1 MKPEQ
6 KEQMLQTAYQY
17 MNEAKER
24 YDVYAMMHDRL
35 TTLDAHFHGNTQQC
49 SIVESEKNRI
59 TILRRDAFTIWQKAM
74 FDYEYVKSI
83 PVTEQ
88 SPAESV

>member
-1 MKPEQ
+1 MTTEQ
-6 KEQMLQTAYQY
+6 KGLMLQTAYQY

-35 TTLDAHFHGNTQQC
+35 TTLEAHFHGNTRQC
-49 SIVESEKNRI
+49 SIVEGEKNRI
-59 TILRRDAFTIWQKAM
+59 TILRRDAFTIWKKAQ
-74 FDYEYVKSI
+74 FDYDYVKSI

>member
-1 MKPEQ
+1 MTPEQ
-6 KEQMLQTAYQY
+6 KNSMLNTAFKY

-35 TTLDAHFHGNTQQC
+35 TTLDAHFHGNTHQC

-59 TILRRDAFTIWQKAM
+59 TMLRRDAFTAWQKAQ
-74 FDYEYVKSI
+74 FDYEYIKSI

-88 SPAESV
+88 SPAKSV